1 MLSLP
6 VWAPNIHPML
16 IHFPIVLLMVAV
28 LFELLTLIWSGK
40 KWFHSSALIFYGI
53 GTVALI
59 VVYFS
64 GRQAADSVQVADSVY
79 SAISEHAN
87 LALRSIWFWIAFVV
101 VRFMLLFRQFD
112 RKSWVLLSLFIVGI
126 IGNYFVYKTA
136 EHGAELVYK
145 YAVGVK
151 LSHVDKPKSFPASV
165 DSLEQDNLTRW
176 EDGSIQ
182 WEMRE
187 DAVWILKK
195 MLSWDSGNIHR
206 VLTTVS
212 RDDKNEPALSFNLQN
227 SQTWFTFP
235 EKFDNVSVEVSLNP
249 DQFKGQVFI
258 THHFADTL
266 NFDFLLIENSTMSLG
281 RLEGGKRKVLDTKP
295 IHLKGWN
302 TLKVVVTKGHFR
314 GYLNDK
320 LIVHGHGKDLPP
332 GQVGVFFN
340 GTGELFFK
348 KIVVKPL

>member
-16 IHFPIVLLMVAV
+16 IHFPIVLLIVGV
-28 LFELLTLIWSGK
+28 LFEFLTIIWPK
-40 KWFHSSALIFYGI
+40 KRWFHSSSLFFYVI

-64 GRQAADSVQVADSVY
+64 GRQAVDTVKVADSIY
-79 SAISEHAN
+79 PAISEHAN
-87 LALRSIWFWIAFVV
+87 LALRSIWFWIAFVL

-112 RKSWVLLSLFIVGI
+112 RKSWVLLGFFIVGI

-136 EHGAELVYK
+136 EHGAKLVYK
-145 YAVGVK
+145 YGVGVK
-151 LSHVDKPKSFPASV
+151 LSLVEKPKSLPEPV
-165 DSLEQDNLTRW
+165 DSTEQSNLTRL

-182 WEMRE
+182 WEIRE

-195 MLSWDSGNIHR
+195 MLRWDSGNIHR
-206 VLTTVS
+206 VLTTVI
-212 RDDKNEPALSFNLQN
+212 RDDKNEPGLSFNLQN
-227 SQTWFTFP
+227 SETWFTFP

-249 DQFKGQVFI
+249 NHFKGRVFI

-266 NFDFLLIENSTMSLG
+266 NFDFLLIENGKMSLG
-281 RLEGGKRKVLDTKP
+281 RLEKGQLKIMDTKP
-295 IHLKGWN
+295 IHLRGWN
-302 TLKVVVTKGHFR
+302 TLKVVGTKGHFR
-314 GYLNDK
+314 GFLNDK
-320 LIVHGHGKDLPP
+320 LIVHGHGRDLPP
-332 GQVGVFFN
+332 GQVGVFLK
-340 GTGELFFK
+340 GTGEVFLK